1 MDKISIVGIGASI
14 LTAASLVP
22 QLFKLIREK
31 KAEDISVVMLSI
43 LLCGLG
49 LWIYYGI
56 MKDDLIIVI
65 SNAFALV
72 INLGT
77 VVLTLLYKKW

>member
-22 QLFKLIREK
+22 QLIKLIREK

-56 MKDDLIIVI
+56 MKNDLIIVI

-72 INLGT
+72 INLST
-77 VVLTLLYKKW
+77 VALTLLYKK

>member
-22 QLFKLIREK
+22 QLLKIIREK
-31 KAEDISVVMLSI
+31 KAEDISMVMLSI

-56 MKDDLIIVI
+56 MKNDLIIVI

-72 INLGT
+72 INLST
-77 VVLTLLYKKW
+77 VALTLLYKK

>member
-1 MDKISIVGIGASI
+1 MDKISIVGISASI

-31 KAEDISVVMLSI
+31 KAEDISMVMLSI

-72 INLGT
+72 INLST
-77 VVLTLLYKKW
+77 VALTLLYKK

>member
-31 KAEDISVVMLSI
+31 KAEDISMVTLLV

-49 LWIYYGI
+49 LWIYYGM

-72 INLGT
+72 INLATFGFT
-77 VVLTLLYKKW
+77 MAYKK